1 MDDSISRFWD
11 KYIVK
16 TKTYK
21 VKDESVR
28 WYVLRA
34 EHYIAAHKGLRL
46 VRHTADDVKAFLS
59 AIPGKENLLD
69 WQYRQVVHALKILFC
84 DVVTAEWALTFPWD
98 DWELESSKL
107 PKERPFTSTLSNHY

>member
-34 EHYIAAHKGLRL
+34 EHYIAAHNGLRL
-46 VRHTADDVKAFLS
+46 VRYTADDVKAYLS
-59 AIPGKENLLD
+59 AIPGKENLKD
-69 WQYRQVVHALKILFC
+69 WQYWQVVHALRRIKGG
-84 DVVTAEWALTFPWD
+84 
-98 DWELESSKL
+98 
-107 PKERPFTSTLSNHY
+107 